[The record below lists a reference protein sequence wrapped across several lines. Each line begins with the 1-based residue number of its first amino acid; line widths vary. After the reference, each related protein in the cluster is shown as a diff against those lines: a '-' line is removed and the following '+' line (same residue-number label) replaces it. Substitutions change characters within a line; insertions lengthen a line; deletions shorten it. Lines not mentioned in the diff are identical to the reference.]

1 MVENTELVLYIGGG
15 LWAFKEFVVPLV
27 KGSFGRNLQQ
37 VDEHTKK
44 VDAMLDDHEKR
55 LVDLKGEQKGL
66 SLTLTSELGNI
77 AGKLSGLDTRIAEQ
91 GKFHDQKLTE
101 ALNQMSTDFNRKL
114 SSTLNSELE
123 RTVREVLSEMLPKRK
138 R

>member
-44 VDAMLDDHEKR
+44 VDALLEEHSKSIA
-55 LVDLKGEQKGL
+55 DLKGEQK
-66 SLTLTSELGNI
+66 SLLVTLGSI
-77 AGKLSGLDTRIAEQ
+77 DGKLSGLDNRIAKQ
-91 GKFHDQKLTE
+91 GEFHDQKLGDALANLATE
-101 ALNQMSTDFNRKL
+101 FNRKL
-114 SSTLNSELE
+114 ASTLNSELE
-123 RTVREVLSEMLPKRK
+123 RVVREVVREELAPKRK